1 MTTANLRQ
9 EFPYYVFSAP
19 GPFFHLIVT
28 LGVNAT
34 LGPVWKEGKEVYES
48 VMNGISKSKKVFSDV
63 FPSEHSISFPR
74 PCPALSVVVL
84 RSLNVLTHWGA
95 KGGSTMN

>member
-19 GPFFHLIVT
+19 GPFFHFIVT

-48 VMNGISKSKKVFSDV
+48 VMNGISKSKKVFSDL
-63 FPSEHSISFPR
+63 FFHLNIPSPSPD
-74 PCPALSVVVL
+74 PALLWV
-84 RSLNVLTHWGA
+84 
-95 KGGSTMN
+95 